1 MNEEE
6 KKTTTK
12 KTTTKKTPAK
22 KSTAKKTTT
31 KKATPKK
38 EETALVEVKE
48 EKVVKKEPKKRTTT
62 KKKEVKALPEVKEEV
77 KEEIVPET
85 TPVEEVKE
93 DVPAVQEVKE
103 EVVPETTPV
112 VEEKKEEPVKE
123 TTDALPVVKP
133 EKEEKIIDEVTDDTI
148 AAEPLPMELL
158 GESVFDGKLIQL
170 IGWYIIGFVLS
181 VVTLGLGAPFAKC
194 FILDWRFKHTKING
208 KRLCFD
214 GNGLQLWGNYIK
226 WTFFSIITL
235 GIFLLFLPVQWN
247 RWVVKHTHYEGN
259 RKPKVNYSLFDGI
272 TWEYIGISVLSFF
285 LSLFTLGL
293 LAPFCETLMYSWR
306 VNHTTYDTID
316 MEFDG
321 KGFQLL
327 GNYIKWTF
335 LTIITLGIYGLW
347 VPVRKIQWEVKH
359 THEKGYAKHPYRP
372 LLGMFLPVV
381 LAIACLGGMIF
392 GLTKV
397 KKDTWIQIRDD
408 IKHYVT
414 SISVESKKY
423 DSLHVVAERVSDIYY
438 RISTRDM
445 NITWNERYE
454 RYFNPNKVD
463 KLSENYANG
472 YFDGEVEMAILDV
485 ATSDSPVVIISTK
498 SGYRIFWLYEKKIEN
513 HFFNFT
519 DNVDGYLAL
528 ATDKD
533 GEHLAYISQETG
545 RFDDVS
551 MRYIDR
557 VVDYNADMVV
567 GGSNMEDFEKNLK
580 KNNITLSDVDIHYT
594 TVNMNNMNGYKD
606 AVKYYYDHTKK
617 EYDQSKSWNEDEV
630 NDMFDNSTY
639 VTAYVSYLKAKLD
652 GDAKVAVLDYG
663 SQEFPV
669 LVVMEDNKS
678 YVLSYSNE
686 EIHESEKLGKASI
699 GALKK
704 STKST
709 EDYVLIASDATY
721 RYYYFVEA
729 YIEDNDSYTGQ
740 ESIKVKKDAI
750 AKNLDKYSYKEVNT
764 SIPVVKVNKNDLSS
778 LENKLKIEEKKEV
791 EEPEIDG
798 LKVGEYKLT
807 YGDYVLK
814 KVKVNDSLITY
825 SILSNG
831 SYSYVKE
838 GLDKKGKPVVIRE
851 TGTYEIKNNKICMT
865 STTEGSKNSEKCF
878 EVSNDQFKGDEGVY
892 NYTKVKA
899 QLLN

>member
-6 KKTTTK
+6 KEKTTK
-12 KTTTKKTPAK
+12 KTTTKKTPTK
-22 KSTAKKTTT
+22 KATT
-31 KKATPKK
+31 KKASTKKVTPKK
-38 EETALVEVKE
+38 DETALVEVKE
-48 EKVVKKEPKKRTTT
+48 EKVEKKEPKKRTTT

-77 KEEIVPET
+77 KEEVIPET

-93 DVPAVQEVKE
+93 ET
-103 EVVPETTPV
+103 VPETSPV

-123 TTDALPVVKP
+123 KTDALPVIQP

-148 AAEPLPMELL
+148 AAEPLPMEML

-181 VVTLGLGAPFAKC
+181 AVTLGLGAPFAKC

-247 RWVVKHTHYEGN
+247 RWIVKHTHYEGN
-259 RKPKVNYSLFDGI
+259 AKPKVNYSLFDGI

-306 VNHTTYDTID
+306 INHTTYDTID

-347 VPVRKIQWEVKH
+347 VPIRRIQWEVKH

-381 LAIACLGGMIF
+381 LSIAAVGGMIF

-397 KKDTWIQIRDD
+397 KKDTWTQIRDD

-445 NITWNERYE
+445 NITWDERYE

-463 KLSENYANG
+463 KLSENHANG
-472 YFDGEVEMAILDV
+472 YFDGEVEMAIIDV
-485 ATSDSPVVIISTK
+485 DTSKRPVVIIK
-498 SGYRIFWLYEKKIEN
+498 HDKGYRVFWLYEKKIEN
-513 HFFNFT
+513 HFFNLS
-519 DNVDGYLAL
+519 DNLDGYLTI

-545 RFDDVS
+545 RFDDVD

-557 VVDYNADMVV
+557 VVDYNADAVV
-567 GGSNMEDFEKNLK
+567 SGSNMEDFEKNLK
-580 KNNITLSDVDIHYT
+580 KNNITLSEADIHYT
-594 TVNMNNMNGYKD
+594 TVNMKNMDGYKD

-617 EYDQSKSWNEDEV
+617 EYNQSKSWNEDEV

-639 VTAYVSYLKAKLD
+639 VTAYVSYLKAKLN
-652 GDAKVAVLDYG
+652 GDARVAILDIG

-669 LVVMEDNKS
+669 LAVMEDSKS
-678 YVLSYSNE
+678 YILSYSDE
-686 EIHESEKLGKASI
+686 EIHESEKLGRASI

-704 STKST
+704 STKKA

-729 YIEDNDSYTGQ
+729 YIEGNDSYTGQ
-740 ESIKVKKDAI
+740 ESLKVKKDAI
-750 AKNLDKYSYKEVNT
+750 VKNLDKYSYKEVSA
-764 SIPVVKVNKNDLSS
+764 SIPVVKVTKNDLSN
-778 LENKLKIEEKKEV
+778 LEDKLKIEEK
-791 EEPEIDG
+791 EEQDESDIDG
-798 LKVGEYKLT
+798 FKVGEYKLS

-814 KVKVNDSLITY
+814 KEKVNDYQITY

-831 SYSYVKE
+831 SYSYVQE
-838 GLDKKGKPVVIRE
+838 GLDKRGKAVVIRE
-851 TGTYEIKNNKICMT
+851 TGTYEVKNNKICMT
-865 STTEGSKNSEKCF
+865 STTKDSKNSEKCF
-878 EVSNDQFKGDEGVY
+878 EVGNDQFKDATSVY